1 MSAAELPPP
10 DPSNSV
16 EGRVVIVTGAGG
28 GIGRAYAKHF
38 AVHGAI
44 PVIAEINGQNAS
56 SVAAEIKADGG
67 QALAHQTNV
76 TSEESV
82 AEMVALA
89 MEEFGRIDIL
99 VNNAAIFAALNR
111 APFEDLPRDDWNRM
125 LDVNVTGSWICA
137 KTVIPHMRAGGYGR
151 IINVSSSTVPTGVPF
166 MMHYVTSKAAV
177 IGMTRCM
184 ATELGADGITAN
196 AILPGLTET
205 EVPYN
210 GRTDAGIQASLNAQ
224 KIKRVETADDL
235 VGTVL
240 FLASPAAGF
249 MTGQCLLVD
258 GGTAFI

>member
-1 MSAAELPPP
+1 MTVRELPSV
-10 DPSNSV
+10 DTSNSV

-28 GIGRAYAKHF
+28 GIGRAYARHF
-38 AVHGAI
+38 AAHGAI
-44 PVIAEINGQNAS
+44 PVIAEINGQNATR
-56 SVAAEIKADGG
+56 VADEIRAEGG
-67 QALAHQTNV
+67 RALAVQTDV
-76 TSEESV
+76 TVEESV
-82 AEMVALA
+82 AEMVARA
-89 MEEFGRIDIL
+89 MAEFGRIDIL

-111 APFEDLPRDDWNRM
+111 APFEEIPRDDWTKM
-125 LDVNVTGSWICA
+125 LDVNVIGSWICA
-137 KTVIPHMRAGGYGR
+137 KTVVPHLKAGGYGR
-151 IINVSSSTVPTGVPF
+151 IINVSSSTVPTGLPF
-166 MMHYVTSKAAV
+166 MMHYITSKAAV

-184 ATELGADGITAN
+184 ASELGADGITVN

-210 GRTDAGIQASLNAQ
+210 GRTDQGIAASIAHQ

-258 GGTAFI
+258 GGTAFL